1 MAVKFIENIDNGLL
15 GYWEITE
22 TTDQLF
28 QLFKPMRDELENFLQ
43 FRNELR
49 KREWLAA
56 RLLLRQMTG
65 TATKI
70 SYDPAGK
77 PMLVNKS
84 GHISISHSS
93 NCVVIYYHPAHR
105 PGIDIELITR
115 SVERAS
121 RKFLSSRELLDCTI
135 EGQLSNKD
143 LMLRWCAKEA
153 VFKMVPQA
161 DVDFAGQITCE
172 ANPFDSAEGDLHA
185 KFISGNIQLHIPLHF
200 RLIGDMLMVWG
211 HLENN

>member
-22 TTDQLF
+22 TTDQLLK
-28 QLFKPMRDELENFLQ
+28 LFKPVGEELENFLR

-49 KREWLAA
+49 KREWLAV
-56 RLLLRQMTG
+56 RILLQQMTG
-65 TATKI
+65 DATKI
-70 SYDPAGK
+70 SYDPVGK
-77 PMLVNKS
+77 PLLVNKS

-93 NCVVIYYHPAHR
+93 SCVVIYYHPAHR

-121 RKFLSSRELLDCTI
+121 RRFLSSEELLDCTI

-153 VFKMVPQA
+153 VFKMVPDA
-161 DVDFAGQITCE
+161 DVDFAGQIACVAKTL
-172 ANPFDSAEGDLHA
+172 DSAEGDLHA
-185 KFISGNIQLHIPLHF
+185 IFTSGNIQVYIPLQF

>member
-22 TTDQLF
+22 TTDDLLT
-28 QLFKPMRDELENFLQ
+28 LFKPVRDELENFLQ

-49 KREWLAA
+49 KREWLAV
-56 RLLLRQMTG
+56 RLLLRRMLVED
-65 TATKI
+65 AKI
-70 SYDPAGK
+70 GYHPTGK
-77 PMLVNKS
+77 PYLVNFP

-93 NCVVIYYHPAHR
+93 GIVVIYYHPEHQ

-115 SVERAS
+115 NVAGAS
-121 RKFLSSRELLDCTI
+121 RKFLSPKELCDCTI

-153 VFKMVPQA
+153 VFKMVPQG
-161 DVDFAGQITCE
+161 DVDFAEQIACE
-172 ANPFDSAEGDLHA
+172 AKILDSAEGDLLA
-185 KFISGNIQLHIPLHF
+185 KFISGNIQLNIPLHF